1 MRVKLFIALGMLGMS
16 LFTYAGSR
24 HAAETSY
31 PSYKGLVMAGY
42 QGGFVDR
49 RMVQIKVMAIME
61 PESNLTRNIVPLMHG
76 PM

>member
-42 QGGFVDR
+42 QG
-49 RMVQIKVMAIME
+49 
-61 PESNLTRNIVPLMHG
+61 
-76 PM
+76 